1 MQLYRV
7 LCLNSGRLTLDFY
20 CAVFYMESDTCI
32 CMYTANVLLKE
43 FSLIIYIDKGTS
55 ILVTKIYKK
64 FSVFFFFQIN
74 LWMYLKLDYN
84 LKLFVKK
91 KEKKKRKSYM
101 VYGNLFF
108 SSEILVFCNCCFY
121 IQMSASKKCSRILN
135 F

>member
-91 KEKKKRKSYM
+91 KKKKEKVIWYM
-101 VYGNLFF
+101 EISFF
-108 SSEILVFCNCCFY
+108 LQKFWCFVIVVSTY
-121 IQMSASKKCSRILN
+121 KCQLPKN
-135 F
+135 VAEY